1 MSQSILDLMK
11 HFKIHQDE
19 NDFNLILN
27 RFQPLIKKY
36 AKKLYYIEYEDS
48 IQELCLA
55 LYEALENVTYLENE
69 YACIS
74 YLKNAIYHRFCKLYA
89 SSKCEQEKIENQTP
103 YEDLIISSDDS
114 TMKDTL
120 FLYDLHKKLNTL
132 CYPKKEIVILLL
144 KGYSDKDIGKQLNCS
159 RQYINRIKKTIA
171 TNNELLEMHEE

>member
-89 SSKCEQEKIENQTP
+89 SSKCEHCNYHAESHQ
-103 YEDLIISSDDS
+103 
-114 TMKDTL
+114 
-120 FLYDLHKKLNTL
+120 
-132 CYPKKEIVILLL
+132 
-144 KGYSDKDIGKQLNCS
+144 
-159 RQYINRIKKTIA
+159 
-171 TNNELLEMHEE
+171 